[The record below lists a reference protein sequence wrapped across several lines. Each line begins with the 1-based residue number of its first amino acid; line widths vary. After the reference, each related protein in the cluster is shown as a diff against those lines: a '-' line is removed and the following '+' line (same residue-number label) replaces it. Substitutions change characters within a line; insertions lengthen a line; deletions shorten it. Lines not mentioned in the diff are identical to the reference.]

1 MKKIVILFISVL
13 FVYASSD
20 INTTSVASILKTISK
35 NSPEYSLD
43 LLYANKI
50 KTIIYKKDDFNV
62 TSIKNSSL
70 YLKAFKKLAVYENF
84 ILNSSNHFNEL
95 NKKIDFLFS
104 QTGAT
109 QKLEY
114 LYYEKLITISKQKYD
129 YLRGQIE
136 NWKKALYNKI
146 FNTYFNTKIANSN
159 IKYFQTKIDL
169 EGKNLEKL
177 KIDLEKWKIAGNSKN
192 VAYIQNSIKAIL
204 QNKNRNYKNLAD
216 NYLILFLQKIKDKDK
231 SAFKGEEKILKYIRL
246 YNKKDENSY
255 KIILNYFEK
264 SRFGNTQLILNK
276 TSQEAKL
283 AILKTWSILNHPLFS
298 VEKKDISLINFLIFI
313 FLLILGTFA
322 GKYYKKSVLS
332 LKGKYDITNST
343 ITLITNIGYYLILII
358 SFLLALKSMGL
369 DLSSFTLIA
378 GALSVGIGFGL
389 QNIVSNFVSG
399 IILMFEKSIKIGD
412 YIQIDTETRGTVI
425 DIRMR
430 SITIRTNDNI
440 DLIVPNQNFIQ
451 NIVTNWTLNDNSRR
465 FRIPFGVSYG
475 TRVEEIEKVIL
486 GALKLSKLSHY
497 KIGKK
502 KPSVVFT
509 SLGNSSIN
517 FELFVWV
524 KDDLTLRPRH
534 TTSECLKL
542 IYKALNDANINIPF
556 PQQDIYIKELPT
568 TKNATNTSDTKKDS
582 QP

>member
-1 MKKIVILFISVL
+1 MKKFIILFVLAL
-13 FVYASSD
+13 FVYAGSD
-20 INTTSVASILKTISK
+20 VNTTVIDSILKTIPK

-50 KTIIYKKDDFNV
+50 KTIVYKKDKFDIASV
-62 TSIKNSSL
+62 KNSSL
-70 YLKAFKKLAVYENF
+70 FLKAFKQLAGYENF
-84 ILNSSNHFNEL
+84 ILNSSNHFDEL

-104 QTGAT
+104 QTGTT

-114 LYYEKLITISKQKYD
+114 LYYKKLIIISRQKYD
-129 YLRGQIE
+129 YIKGKIKDWE
-136 NWKKALYNKI
+136 KVLYDKI
-146 FNTYFNTKIANSN
+146 FDIHFNIKIIKSN
-159 IKYFQTKIDL
+159 IKYFQTKIKL
-169 EGKNLEKL
+169 ENKNLEKL
-177 KIDLEKWKIAGNSKN
+177 KIDLEKWKIAQNSKN
-192 VAYIQNSIKAIL
+192 IAYIQNSIKLIL
-204 QNKNRNYKNLAD
+204 KKKNQNYKNLAD
-216 NYLILFLQKIKDKDK
+216 NYLLLFLQKIKNKDK
-231 SAFKGEEKILKYIRL
+231 SAFKSEKIILKYINL
-246 YNKKDENSY
+246 YKKKDGDSY
-255 KIILNYFEK
+255 KIIFNFFEK

-276 TSQEAKL
+276 TSQEMKL

-298 VEKKDISLINFLIFI
+298 IEKKDISLINFLIFI
-313 FLLILGTFA
+313 FLLILGSIV

-332 LKGKYDITNST
+332 LKGKYDITNSN
-343 ITLITNIGYYLILII
+343 ITLITNMGYYLILII

-412 YIQIDTETRGTVI
+412 YIQIDTNTRGTVI

-475 TRVEEIEKVIL
+475 TSAEEVEKVIL
-486 GALKLSKLSHY
+486 QALKLSKLPHY

-502 KPSVVFT
+502 RPSVVFT
-509 SLGNSSIN
+509 SLGNNSIN

-542 IYKALNDANINIPF
+542 IYKALNNAHINIPF
-556 PQQDIYIKELPT
+556 PQQDIYIKELPSFKSHDDRE
-568 TKNATNTSDTKKDS
+568 KNS
-582 QP
+582 